1 MFAFKPV
8 KVILTII
15 HILLLFQESDGEKS
29 DENLIVDVSNEV
41 RKKKMHFVL
50 FFSF

>member
-41 RKKKMHFVL
+41 RKKNAFCFV
-50 FFSF
+50 F